1 LSAESFRIAIVGAGP
16 GGLSAASRAAELGVS
31 HVLLEQSAAHAN
43 TIERYQK
50 GKHVMAEPNV
60 LPLRSPLP
68 FAAGVREHI
77 LEEWG
82 AGLDRLG
89 VNLRCQSEVTRI
101 EGERGDFKLTLK
113 SGESLRAE
121 HVIFSI
127 GVQGNP
133 RRLGVPGDDLPCVQ
147 YTLDDPDDYQGET
160 IVVVGAGD
168 AAIENAIALARANR
182 VFIVNRAE
190 EFARVKDGNL
200 SLILKAIEDETLGCF
215 YKSSCV
221 SITATAGAEA
231 PYLLTLATPEGDTAV
246 PCHRIIARIGAVPPR
261 KFVESCGIR
270 FPSSDVAALPEL
282 SAQYESN
289 VPGLYVI
296 GALGGYPL
304 IKQAMNQGYE
314 VVSYI
319 QGEAVEPADEPLLAE
334 KFSKLSGRLSVTETL
349 QRMQQRIP
357 LFADVNPLMFR
368 ELILGS
374 AVHCPHEGD
383 VVFRRNDY
391 TNSFYTVLDGSVQ
404 IELGEGSDSR
414 RITLVAGQ
422 FFGEGSLLSGRRRS
436 AAVYAGAGCVLIES
450 PRRDIVKL
458 MNSVDSVRSVID
470 RLFIVR
476 AIQTGFAPNTPFE
489 VLAPIAARA
498 RLNRYKRD
506 EALFKEGEPGDRLHL
521 VRSGSVAVSRNFGG
535 REVTLSYVAAGN
547 YVGEMALLGR
557 TSRSATVR
565 AAVPTET
572 VSLDAD
578 AFAEL
583 MAHNPALRG
592 DIENVMRK
600 RIVSNAQAQ
609 SSDAGGNLIS
619 FLMRQGLGEATDV
632 LLIDESLCIGCD
644 NCEQACAATHGGTS
658 RLDRAAGPTFAHV
671 HVPTSCRHCENP
683 HCMKDCPPDAIR
695 RAPNGEVY
703 IRDNCIGCG
712 NCERNCPYGVIHMA
726 STPPPQPSLW
736 ASLLFGSEAPPV
748 ESTGQGKAPKKAV
761 KCDMCKDQ
769 SGGPACVRACPTGAA
784 LRVSPAEFVEF
795 VSTGVAER

>member
-1 LSAESFRIAIVGAGP
+1 M
-16 GGLSAASRAAELGVS
+16 SAAARAAELGVP

-43 TIERYQK
+43 TIQRYQK

-168 AAIENAIALARANR
+168 AAIENATALARQNR

-200 SLILKAIEDETLGCF
+200 SLILKAIEAEALGCF
-215 YKSSCV
+215 YKSSCL
-221 SITATAGAEA
+221 SITARAGTEA

-261 KFVESCGIR
+261 KFVESCGIH
-270 FPSSDVAALPEL
+270 FPSADAAALPEL

-314 VVSYI
+314 VVSHI

-334 KFSKLSGRLSVTETL
+334 KFSKLPARLSVTETL

-404 IELGEGSDSR
+404 IEFGEDGDSR
-414 RITLVAGQ
+414 RITLAAGQ

-436 AAVYAGAGCVLIES
+436 ATVYAGAGCVLIES

-476 AIQTGFAPNTPFE
+476 TIQSGFAPNTPFE
-489 VLAPIAARA
+489 ILEPIAARA
-498 RLNRYKRD
+498 GLNRYKRD

-547 YVGEMALLGR
+547 YVGEMGLLGR
-557 TSRSATVR
+557 TLRSATVR

-578 AFAEL
+578 TFAEL
-583 MAHNPALRG
+583 MAHNPTLRS
-592 DIENVMRK
+592 IRP
-600 RIVSNAQAQ
+600 
-609 SSDAGGNLIS
+609 SSPIS
-619 FLMRQGLGEATDV
+619 T
-632 LLIDESLCIGCD
+632 
-644 NCEQACAATHGGTS
+644 T
-658 RLDRAAGPTFAHV
+658 
-671 HVPTSCRHCENP
+671 
-683 HCMKDCPPDAIR
+683 
-695 RAPNGEVY
+695 
-703 IRDNCIGCG
+703 
-712 NCERNCPYGVIHMA
+712 
-726 STPPPQPSLW
+726 
-736 ASLLFGSEAPPV
+736 
-748 ESTGQGKAPKKAV
+748 
-761 KCDMCKDQ
+761 
-769 SGGPACVRACPTGAA
+769 
-784 LRVSPAEFVEF
+784 
-795 VSTGVAER
+795 